1 MGLRLWYIGDIQ
13 NGRILM
19 LHIYDQ
25 IQESLQF
32 IRSRWSGTAKVGI
45 VLGTGLGNLA
55 NQIQAEATFA
65 YEDIP
70 HFPRSTVETHAGNL
84 VVGTLGGV
92 PVAAMEGRFHA
103 YEGYDSKQITF
114 PVRVLKALGAE
125 MLVVSN
131 ACGGMNPQYQQG
143 DIMVIE
149 DHINLLGINPL
160 VGINDDRLG
169 PRFPD
174 MSEPYDKKLI
184 DLALEVARREN
195 FVAHKGVYVAVL
207 GPNLET
213 RAEYRFLRGIGAD
226 VVGMSTVPEVL
237 VAVHCGMKVLGLSI
251 VTDMALPDALKPAV
265 VEEIIATANAAEPK
279 LTKIVS
285 GVLHQSAGG

>member
-1 MGLRLWYIGDIQ
+1 
-13 NGRILM
+13 M

-25 IQESLQF
+25 IQESLRF
-32 IRSRWSGTAKVGI
+32 IRSKWQGMAKVGI

-55 NQIQAEATFA
+55 KQIKADVTLP

-84 VVGTLGGV
+84 VIGMLDGV

-114 PVRVLKALGAE
+114 PVRVLQALGAE

-131 ACGGMNPQYQQG
+131 ACGGMNPQYRQG

-169 PRFPD
+169 PRFHD
-174 MSEPYDKKLI
+174 MCEPYDKKLI
-184 DLALEVARREN
+184 DMALEVARKEN

-251 VTDMALPDALKPAV
+251 VTDMALPDALKPGDVA
-265 VEEIIATANAAEPK
+265 EIIATANAAEPK
-279 LTKIVS
+279 LTKIVQ
-285 GVLHQSAGG
+285 GVLKKLG

>member
-1 MGLRLWYIGDIQ
+1 MS
-13 NGRILM
+13 LM
-19 LHIYDQ
+19 HHVYAQ

-32 IRSRWSGTAKVGI
+32 IRSQWTNTAKAGI

-55 NQIQAEATFA
+55 KQIQVDVTIPYKA
-65 YEDIP
+65 IP
-70 HFPRSTVETHAGNL
+70 HFPHSTVESHAGNL
-84 VVGTLGGV
+84 VVGTLNGV
-92 PVAAMEGRFHA
+92 PIATMEGRFHA

-125 MLVVSN
+125 MLIVSG
-131 ACGGMNPQYQQG
+131 ATGGMNPQYQQG

-149 DHINLLGINPL
+149 DHINLLGVNPL

-174 MSEPYDKKLI
+174 MSEPYDKTLI
-184 DLALEVARREN
+184 AKAMEIARKEN
-195 FVAHKGVYVAVL
+195 FAAHKGVYVAVL

-213 RAEYRFLRGIGAD
+213 RAEYRFLRAIGAD
-226 VVGMSTVPEVL
+226 VVGMSVVPEVL
-237 VAVHCGMKVLGLSI
+237 VAVHCGMKVLGLAI
-251 VTDMALPDALKPAV
+251 VTDMALPDALKPAI

-285 GVLHQSAGG
+285 GVLSAYEQTV

>member
-1 MGLRLWYIGDIQ
+1 
-13 NGRILM
+13 M

-32 IRSRWSGTAKVGI
+32 IRSQWSGTAKVGI

-55 NQIQAEATFA
+55 KQIKTEVTIP
-65 YEDIP
+65 YEKIP
-70 HFPRSTVETHAGNL
+70 NFPRSTVETHAGNL
-84 VVGTLGGV
+84 VVGTFNGV

-103 YEGYDSKQITF
+103 YEGYDPKQITF
-114 PVRVLKALGAE
+114 PVRVIKALGAE

-131 ACGGMNPQYQQG
+131 ACGGMNPQYRQG

-169 PRFPD
+169 SRFPD
-174 MSEPYDKKLI
+174 MCEPYDKKLI
-184 DLALEVARREN
+184 DMALEVARKEN
-195 FVAHKGVYVAVL
+195 FTAHKGVYVGVL

-251 VTDMALPDALKPAV
+251 VTDMALPDALKPGN

-279 LTKIVS
+279 LTKIVC
-285 GVLHQSAGG
+285 GVLEALG